1 MKEKTSALHSEY
13 IIDGIPRR
21 FTPADI
27 LDGCLDKEP
36 SGNNDYEEFEPIV
49 DESVDPHPAED
60 QFRAQDFQEYL
71 EGNHSMAGIQRNCP
85 MAFPE
90 EFAKG
95 RIAKALLDTIWLKG
109 HFRLSDLTLSA
120 KWRWNTKPLGN
131 MAAFYGSVEASADY
145 IDSLGISLSS
155 CSFSESDKVSQI
167 AFKVSATD
175 RPEDPDEEI
184 APEEEEIDLTGNSPF
199 GSPHP
204 SIIRRRAVPDKLVA
218 DPDSWLIFIPFDSCE
233 FRLGNS
239 LLCDVYGQ
247 NGDTAPEIGDGDYFI
262 DCFEIIREF
271 VEDKVVLSGR
281 TVSDG
286 GLLSA
291 LKSMCGDDSGAK
303 IDISGI
309 MNAYD
314 EDKSVRILFSEIP
327 GALIQIKDID
337 YDYADAEFLL
347 QDIAYYPIGHP
358 VPGSGSIKV
367 KSGRGGGISDILQS
381 LLNSQASEGED

>member
-1 MKEKTSALHSEY
+1 MKEKASALYSEY

-27 LDGCLDKEP
+27 LDGCLDHETEQP
-36 SGNNDYEEFEPIV
+36 REYEEHEPIV
-49 DESVDPHPAED
+49 DESVDPCPSAGE
-60 QFRAQDFQEYL
+60 FKSQDAQEYL
-71 EGNHSMAGIQRNCP
+71 SGVSALMGTTRNCP
-85 MAFPE
+85 AAYAE
-90 EFAKG
+90 EFTRS
-95 RIAKALLDTIWLKG
+95 RIAKALLDTIWMKG
-109 HFRLSDLTLSA
+109 HFRLSDLLLSA
-120 KWRWNTKPLGN
+120 KWRWNTRPLGN
-131 MAAFYGSVEASADY
+131 MAAFYGSVEAAADY
-145 IDSLGISLSS
+145 LDSLGISLDSY
-155 CSFSESDKVSQI
+155 SFTESERVSQI
-167 AFKVSATD
+167 SFKVAATD
-175 RPEDPDEEI
+175 RAEDPDAEI
-184 APEEEEIDLTGNSPF
+184 GPEEEEIDLPGNAPF

-204 SIIRRRAVPDKLVA
+204 VIGRRRAIPDKLVP
-218 DPDSWLIFIPFDSCE
+218 DPESWIIFVPFDSCE

-239 LLCDVYGQ
+239 ILCEVYGQ
-247 NGDTAPEIGDGDYFI
+247 NGDGSPEIGDGDYFI

-286 GLLSA
+286 GLLPA
-291 LKSMCGDDSGAK
+291 MKAMCGEDIGAK

-314 EDKSVRILFSEIP
+314 EDKSIRVLFSEVP
-327 GALIQIKDID
+327 GVLIQIKDID

-358 VPGSGSIKV
+358 TAGSSGIKV

-381 LLNSQASEGED
+381 LLSSQASEGED

>member
-71 EGNHSMAGIQRNCP
+71 EGIHSMAGIQRNCP

-155 CSFSESDKVSQI
+155 YSFSESDKVSQI

-314 EDKSVRILFSEIP
+314 EGNGIRVLFSEVP
-327 GALIQIKDID
+327 GTLIQIKDID

-358 VPGSGSIKV
+358 VPGNGEIKV
-367 KSGRGGGISDILQS
+367 KSGKGGGISDILQS
-381 LLNSQASEGED
+381 LLSSQASEGED

>member
-1 MKEKTSALHSEY
+1 MKEKASALYSEY

-27 LDGCLDKEP
+27 LDGCLDHEP
-36 SGNNDYEEFEPIV
+36 EPREYEEHEPIV
-49 DESVDPHPAED
+49 DESVDPCPSTGE
-60 QFRAQDFQEYL
+60 FKSQDAQEYL
-71 EGNHSMAGIQRNCP
+71 AGVSTLLGTQRNCP
-85 MAFPE
+85 AAFAG
-90 EFAKG
+90 EFTRS
-95 RIAKALLDTIWLKG
+95 RIAKALLDAIWMKG
-109 HFRLSDLTLSA
+109 HFRLGDLLLSA
-120 KWRWNTKPLGN
+120 KWRWNPRPLGN
-131 MAAFYGSVEASADY
+131 MAAFYDSVEAAADY
-145 IDSLGISLSS
+145 LDSLGISLDSY
-155 CSFSESDKVSQI
+155 SFTESERISQI
-167 AFKVSATD
+167 TFKVAATD

-184 APEEEEIDLTGNSPF
+184 GPEEEEIDLPGNAPF

-204 SIIRRRAVPDKLVA
+204 VIGRRRAIPDKLVP
-218 DPDSWLIFIPFDSCE
+218 DPESWIIFVPFDSCE

-239 LLCDVYGQ
+239 LLCEVYGQ
-247 NGDTAPEIGDGDYFI
+247 NGDGSPEIGDGDYFI

-286 GLLSA
+286 GLLPA
-291 LKSMCGDDSGAK
+291 LKSMCGDNIGAK

-314 EDKSVRILFSEIP
+314 EDKSIRVLFSEVP

-358 VPGSGSIKV
+358 VPGTPGIKV

-381 LLNSQASEGED
+381 LLSSQASEGED

>member
-1 MKEKTSALHSEY
+1 MKEKASALYSEY

-27 LDGCLDKEP
+27 LDGCLDHETEQP
-36 SGNNDYEEFEPIV
+36 REYEEHEPIV
-49 DESVDPHPAED
+49 DESVDPCPSAGE
-60 QFRAQDFQEYL
+60 FKSQDAQEYL
-71 EGNHSMAGIQRNCP
+71 SGVSALLGTTRNCP
-85 MAFPE
+85 AAYAE
-90 EFAKG
+90 EFTRS
-95 RIAKALLDTIWLKG
+95 RIAKALLDTIWMKG
-109 HFRLSDLTLSA
+109 HFRLSDLLLSA
-120 KWRWNTKPLGN
+120 KWRWNTRPLGN
-131 MAAFYGSVEASADY
+131 MAAFYGSVEAAADY
-145 IDSLGISLSS
+145 LDSLGISLDSY
-155 CSFSESDKVSQI
+155 SFTESERVSQI
-167 AFKVSATD
+167 SFKVAATD
-175 RPEDPDEEI
+175 RAEDPDSEI
-184 APEEEEIDLTGNSPF
+184 GPEEEEIDLPGNAPF

-204 SIIRRRAVPDKLVA
+204 VIGRRRAIPDKLVP
-218 DPDSWLIFIPFDSCE
+218 DPESWIIFVPFDSCE

-239 LLCDVYGQ
+239 ILCEVYGQ
-247 NGDTAPEIGDGDYFI
+247 NGDGSPEIGDGDYFI

-286 GLLSA
+286 GLLPA
-291 LKSMCGDDSGAK
+291 MKAMCGEDIGAK

-314 EDKSVRILFSEIP
+314 EDKSIRVLFSEVP
-327 GALIQIKDID
+327 GVLIQIKDID

-358 VPGSGSIKV
+358 TAGSSGIKV

-381 LLNSQASEGED
+381 LLSSQASEGED

>member
-1 MKEKTSALHSEY
+1 MKEKTSALRSEY

-27 LDGCLDKEP
+27 LDECLENP
-36 SGNNDYEEFEPIV
+36 PEEAPGYEEFDPIA
-49 DESVDPHPAED
+49 DESTDPCPAAD
-60 QFRAQDFQEYL
+60 QFSGKDAQEYL
-71 EGNHSMAGIQRNCP
+71 AGVSNLLGAPRNCP
-85 MAFPE
+85 MTFPE
-90 EFAKG
+90 EFTKS
-95 RIAKALLDTIWLKG
+95 RIAKALLDTIWMRG
-109 HFRLSDLTLSA
+109 HFRLSDLTLAA
-120 KWRWNTKPLGN
+120 KWRWNPKPIGN
-131 MAAFYGSVEASADY
+131 MASFYFSVEAAADY
-145 IDSLGISLSS
+145 LDSLGICLSS
-155 CSFSESDKVSQI
+155 YSFAESDKVSQL

-175 RPEDPDEEI
+175 KIEDPDNETD
-184 APEEEEIDLTGNSPF
+184 PEEEEIDLPGNSPF
-199 GSPHP
+199 GTTHP
-204 SIIRRRAVPDKLVA
+204 VIGRKRAVPDKLVP
-218 DPDSWLIFIPFDSCE
+218 DPESWIIFVPFDSCD

-239 LLCDVYGQ
+239 LLCEAYGH
-247 NGDTAPEIGDGDYFI
+247 NGDTAPEISDGDYFI

-286 GLLSA
+286 GLLPA
-291 LKSMCGDDSGAK
+291 LKAMCDEETGAK

-314 EDKSVRILFSEIP
+314 ENKSVRVLFSEVP

-358 VPGSGSIKV
+358 APGSGTIKV

-381 LLNSQASEGED
+381 LLQGQASEGED

>member
-27 LDGCLDKEP
+27 LDGCLEMEP
-36 SGNNDYEEFEPIV
+36 ETPARYEEFLPIV
-49 DESVDPHPAED
+49 DESTDPSPAAN
-60 QFRAQDFQEYL
+60 QFKNQDVQEYL
-71 EGNHSMAGIQRNCP
+71 SSIHSLLSTPRNCP

-90 EFAKG
+90 EFTKS
-95 RIAKALLDTIWLKG
+95 RIAKALLDTLWMKG
-109 HFRLSDLTLSA
+109 HFRLSDLTLTA
-120 KWRWNTKPLGN
+120 KWRWNPKPIGN
-131 MAAFYGSVEASADY
+131 MAAFYSSVEAAADY
-145 IDSLGISLSS
+145 IDSLGICLNTY
-155 CSFSESDKVSQI
+155 SFTESERINQV
-167 AFKVSATD
+167 AFRVAATD
-175 RPEDPDEEI
+175 RPDDPDEEVD
-184 APEEEEIDLTGNSPF
+184 PEDEIDLPGTAPF

-204 SIIRRRAVPDKLVA
+204 VIGRRRATPDKLVA
-218 DPDSWLIFIPFDSCE
+218 DPESWLIFIPFDSCE
-233 FRLGNS
+233 FRLGGS
-239 LLCDVYGQ
+239 ILCQVLGQ
-247 NGDTAPEIGDGDYFI
+247 NGDTAPEVGDGDYFI

-271 VEDKVVLSGR
+271 VEDKVVLSGT
-281 TVSDG
+281 TVGDG

-291 LKSMCGDDSGAK
+291 LKQMCSESIGAS
-303 IDISGI
+303 IDVSGI

-314 EDKSVRILFSEIP
+314 EDKSVRVLFSEVP

-358 VPGSGSIKV
+358 VPGSDRVKV
-367 KSGRGGGISDILQS
+367 KTGRGGGISDILQS

>member
-27 LDGCLDKEP
+27 LNGCMDNEP
-36 SGNNDYEEFEPIV
+36 EEDIPYEEFEPIV
-49 DESVDPHPAED
+49 DESVDPCLAANL
-60 QFRAQDFQEYL
+60 FKSQDAQEYL
-71 EGNHSMAGIQRNCP
+71 AGISGILGSPRNCP
-85 MAFPE
+85 MSFPE
-90 EFAKG
+90 EFTRS
-95 RIAKALLDTIWLKG
+95 RIAKALLDTIWMKG
-109 HFRLSDLTLSA
+109 HFRLSDLTLAA
-120 KWRWNTKPLGN
+120 KWRWNMKPLGN
-131 MAAFYGSVEASADY
+131 MAAFYASVEASADY
-145 IDSLGISLSS
+145 LDSLGISLGAY
-155 CSFSESDKVSQI
+155 SFTESEKVNQI
-167 AFKVSATD
+167 SFKVAATD

-184 APEEEEIDLTGNSPF
+184 GLEDEEIDLPGNAPF

-204 SIIRRRAVPDKLVA
+204 VIGRRRAIPDKIVP
-218 DPDSWLIFIPFDSCE
+218 DPDSWLLFVPFDSCE

-239 LLCDVYGQ
+239 LLCEVYGQ
-247 NGDTAPEIGDGDYFI
+247 NGDTAPEVGDGDYFI
-262 DCFEIIREF
+262 DCFEVIREF
-271 VEDKVVLSGR
+271 VEDKVALAGR

-286 GLLSA
+286 GLLAA
-291 LKSMCGDDSGAK
+291 LKAMCGDSIGAK

-358 VPGSGSIKV
+358 VPGENTIKI

>member
-1 MKEKTSALHSEY
+1 MKEKASALYSEY

-27 LDGCLDKEP
+27 LDGCLDHETEQP
-36 SGNNDYEEFEPIV
+36 REYEEHEPIV
-49 DESVDPHPAED
+49 DESVDPCPSAGE
-60 QFRAQDFQEYL
+60 FKSQDAQEYL
-71 EGNHSMAGIQRNCP
+71 SGVSALLGTTRNCP
-85 MAFPE
+85 AAYAE
-90 EFAKG
+90 EFTRS
-95 RIAKALLDTIWLKG
+95 RIAKALLDTIWMKG
-109 HFRLSDLTLSA
+109 HFRLSDLLLSA
-120 KWRWNTKPLGN
+120 KWRWNTRPLGN
-131 MAAFYGSVEASADY
+131 MAAFYGSVEAAADY
-145 IDSLGISLSS
+145 LDSLGISLDSY
-155 CSFSESDKVSQI
+155 SFTESERVSQI
-167 AFKVSATD
+167 SFKVAATD
-175 RPEDPDEEI
+175 RAEDPDAEI
-184 APEEEEIDLTGNSPF
+184 GPEEEEIDLPGNAPF

-204 SIIRRRAVPDKLVA
+204 VIGRRRAIPDKLVP
-218 DPDSWLIFIPFDSCE
+218 DPESWIIFVPFDSCE

-239 LLCDVYGQ
+239 ILCEVYGQ
-247 NGDTAPEIGDGDYFI
+247 NGDGSPEIGDGDYFI

-286 GLLSA
+286 GLLPTMKA
-291 LKSMCGDDSGAK
+291 MCGEDIGAK

-314 EDKSVRILFSEIP
+314 EDKSIRVLFSEVP
-327 GALIQIKDID
+327 GVLIQIKDID

-358 VPGSGSIKV
+358 TAGSSGIKV

-381 LLNSQASEGED
+381 LLSSQASEGED

>member
-1 MKEKTSALHSEY
+1 MKEKASALYSEY

-27 LDGCLDKEP
+27 LDGCLDHETEQP
-36 SGNNDYEEFEPIV
+36 REYEEHEPIV
-49 DESVDPHPAED
+49 DESVDPCPSAGE
-60 QFRAQDFQEYL
+60 FKSQDAQEYL
-71 EGNHSMAGIQRNCP
+71 SGVSALLGTTRNCP
-85 MAFPE
+85 AAYAE
-90 EFAKG
+90 EFTRS
-95 RIAKALLDTIWLKG
+95 RIAKALLDTIWMKG
-109 HFRLSDLTLSA
+109 HFRLSDLLLSA

-131 MAAFYGSVEASADY
+131 MAAFYGSVEAAADY
-145 IDSLGISLSS
+145 LDSLGISLDSY
-155 CSFSESDKVSQI
+155 SFTESERVSQI
-167 AFKVSATD
+167 SFKVAATD
-175 RPEDPDEEI
+175 RAEDPDAEI
-184 APEEEEIDLTGNSPF
+184 GPEEEEIDLPGNAPF

-204 SIIRRRAVPDKLVA
+204 VIGRRRAIPDKLVP
-218 DPDSWLIFIPFDSCE
+218 DPESWIIFVPFDSCE

-239 LLCDVYGQ
+239 ILCEVYGQ
-247 NGDTAPEIGDGDYFI
+247 NGDGSPEIGDGDYFI

-286 GLLSA
+286 GLLPA
-291 LKSMCGDDSGAK
+291 MKAMCGEDIGAK

-314 EDKSVRILFSEIP
+314 EDKSIRVLFSEVP
-327 GALIQIKDID
+327 GVLIQIKDID

-358 VPGSGSIKV
+358 TAGSSGIKV

-381 LLNSQASEGED
+381 LLSSQASEGED

>member
-1 MKEKTSALHSEY
+1 MKEKASALYSEY

-27 LDGCLDKEP
+27 LDGCLDHETEQP
-36 SGNNDYEEFEPIV
+36 REYEEHEPIV
-49 DESVDPHPAED
+49 DESVDPCPSAGE
-60 QFRAQDFQEYL
+60 FKSQDAQEYL
-71 EGNHSMAGIQRNCP
+71 SGVSALLGTTRNCP
-85 MAFPE
+85 AAYAE
-90 EFAKG
+90 EFTRS
-95 RIAKALLDTIWLKG
+95 RIAKALLDTIWMKG
-109 HFRLSDLTLSA
+109 HFRLSDLLLSA
-120 KWRWNTKPLGN
+120 KWRWNTRPLGN
-131 MAAFYGSVEASADY
+131 MAAFYGSVEAAADY
-145 IDSLGISLSS
+145 LDSLGISLDSY
-155 CSFSESDKVSQI
+155 SFTESERVSQI
-167 AFKVSATD
+167 SFKVAATD
-175 RPEDPDEEI
+175 RAEDPDAEI
-184 APEEEEIDLTGNSPF
+184 GPEEEEIDLPGNAPF

-204 SIIRRRAVPDKLVA
+204 VIGRRKAIPDKLVP
-218 DPDSWLIFIPFDSCE
+218 DPESWIIFVPFDSCE

-239 LLCDVYGQ
+239 ILCEVYGQ
-247 NGDTAPEIGDGDYFI
+247 NGDGSPEIGDGDYFI

-286 GLLSA
+286 GLLPA
-291 LKSMCGDDSGAK
+291 MKAMCGEDIGAK

-314 EDKSVRILFSEIP
+314 EDKSIRVLFSEVP
-327 GALIQIKDID
+327 GVLIQIKDID

-358 VPGSGSIKV
+358 TAGSSGIKV

-381 LLNSQASEGED
+381 LLSSQASEGED

>member
-1 MKEKTSALHSEY
+1 MKEKASALYSEY

-27 LDGCLDKEP
+27 LDGCLDHEP
-36 SGNNDYEEFEPIV
+36 EPREYEEHEPIV
-49 DESVDPHPAED
+49 DESVDPCPSTGE
-60 QFRAQDFQEYL
+60 FKSQDAQEYL
-71 EGNHSMAGIQRNCP
+71 AGVSTLLGTQRNCP
-85 MAFPE
+85 AAFAG
-90 EFAKG
+90 EFTRS
-95 RIAKALLDTIWLKG
+95 RIAKALLDTIWMKG
-109 HFRLSDLTLSA
+109 HFRLSDLMLSA
-120 KWRWNTKPLGN
+120 KWRWNTRPIGN
-131 MAAFYGSVEASADY
+131 MAAFYDSVEAAADY
-145 IDSLGISLSS
+145 LDSLGISLDSY
-155 CSFSESDKVSQI
+155 SFNESERVSQI
-167 AFKVSATD
+167 TFKVAATD

-184 APEEEEIDLTGNSPF
+184 GPEEEEIDLPGNAPF

-204 SIIRRRAVPDKLVA
+204 VIGRRRAIPDKLVP
-218 DPDSWLIFIPFDSCE
+218 DPESWIIFVPFDSCE

-247 NGDTAPEIGDGDYFI
+247 NGDCSPEIGDGDYFI

-271 VEDKVVLSGR
+271 VEDKVVLSGK

-286 GLLSA
+286 GLLPA
-291 LKSMCGDDSGAK
+291 LKAMCGDNIGAK

-314 EDKSVRILFSEIP
+314 EDKSIRVLFSEVP
-327 GALIQIKDID
+327 GTLIQIKDID

-358 VPGSGSIKV
+358 APGAPEIKV

-381 LLNSQASEGED
+381 LLSSQASEGED

>member
-71 EGNHSMAGIQRNCP
+71 EGIHSMAGIQRNCP

-155 CSFSESDKVSQI
+155 YSFSESDKVSQI

-175 RPEDPDEEI
+175 RPEDPDDEI
-184 APEEEEIDLTGNSPF
+184 APDEEEIDLTGNSPF

-291 LKSMCGDDSGAK
+291 LKSMCGDDLGAK

>member
-1 MKEKTSALHSEY
+1 MKEKASALYSEY

-27 LDGCLDKEP
+27 LDGCLDHETEQP
-36 SGNNDYEEFEPIV
+36 REYEEHEPIV
-49 DESVDPHPAED
+49 DESVDPCPSAGE
-60 QFRAQDFQEYL
+60 FKSQDAQEYL
-71 EGNHSMAGIQRNCP
+71 SGVSALLGTTRNCP
-85 MAFPE
+85 AAYAE
-90 EFAKG
+90 EFTRS
-95 RIAKALLDTIWLKG
+95 RIAKALLDTIWMKG
-109 HFRLSDLTLSA
+109 HFRLSDLLLSA

-131 MAAFYGSVEASADY
+131 MAAFYGSVEAAADY
-145 IDSLGISLSS
+145 LDSLGISLDSY
-155 CSFSESDKVSQI
+155 SFTESERVSQI
-167 AFKVSATD
+167 SFKVAATD
-175 RPEDPDEEI
+175 RAEDPDAEI
-184 APEEEEIDLTGNSPF
+184 GPEEEEIDLPGNAPF

-204 SIIRRRAVPDKLVA
+204 VIGRRRAIPDKLVP
-218 DPDSWLIFIPFDSCE
+218 DPESWIIFVPFDSCE

-239 LLCDVYGQ
+239 ILCEVYGQ
-247 NGDTAPEIGDGDYFI
+247 NGDGSPEIGDGDYFI

-286 GLLSA
+286 GLLPA
-291 LKSMCGDDSGAK
+291 MKAMCGEEIGAK

-314 EDKSVRILFSEIP
+314 EDKSIRVLFSEVP
-327 GALIQIKDID
+327 GVLIQIKDID

-358 VPGSGSIKV
+358 TAGSSGIKV

-381 LLNSQASEGED
+381 LLSSQASEGED

>member
-1 MKEKTSALHSEY
+1 MKEKTSSLHSEY

-71 EGNHSMAGIQRNCP
+71 EGIHSMAGIQRNCP

-131 MAAFYGSVEASADY
+131 MAAFYGSVEASTDY

-155 CSFSESDKVSQI
+155 YSFSESDKVSQI

-291 LKSMCGDDSGAK
+291 LKSMCGDDLGAK

>member
-1 MKEKTSALHSEY
+1 MKEKASALYSEY

-27 LDGCLDKEP
+27 LDGCLDHETEQP
-36 SGNNDYEEFEPIV
+36 REYEEHEPIV
-49 DESVDPHPAED
+49 DESVDPCPSAGE
-60 QFRAQDFQEYL
+60 FKSQDAQEYL
-71 EGNHSMAGIQRNCP
+71 SGVSALLGTTRNCP
-85 MAFPE
+85 AAYAE
-90 EFAKG
+90 EFTRS
-95 RIAKALLDTIWLKG
+95 RIAKALLDTIWMKG
-109 HFRLSDLTLSA
+109 HFRLSDLLLSA
-120 KWRWNTKPLGN
+120 KWRWNTRPLGN
-131 MAAFYGSVEASADY
+131 MAAFYGSVEAAADY
-145 IDSLGISLSS
+145 LDSLGISLDSY
-155 CSFSESDKVSQI
+155 SFTESERVSQI
-167 AFKVSATD
+167 SFKVAATD
-175 RPEDPDEEI
+175 RAEDPDAEI
-184 APEEEEIDLTGNSPF
+184 GPEEEEIDLPGNAPF

-204 SIIRRRAVPDKLVA
+204 VIGRRRAIPDKLVP
-218 DPDSWLIFIPFDSCE
+218 DPESWIIFVPFDSCE

-239 LLCDVYGQ
+239 ILCEVYGQ
-247 NGDTAPEIGDGDYFI
+247 NGDGSPEIGDGDYFI

-286 GLLSA
+286 GLLPA
-291 LKSMCGDDSGAK
+291 MKAMCGEDIGAK

-314 EDKSVRILFSEIP
+314 EDKSIRVLFSEVP
-327 GALIQIKDID
+327 GVLIQIKDID

-358 VPGSGSIKV
+358 TAGSSGIKV

-381 LLNSQASEGED
+381 LLSSQASEGED

>member
-71 EGNHSMAGIQRNCP
+71 EGIHSMAGIQRNCP

-155 CSFSESDKVSQI
+155 YSFSESDKVSQI

-291 LKSMCGDDSGAK
+291 LKSMCGDDLGAK

>member
-1 MKEKTSALHSEY
+1 MKEKASALYSEY

-27 LDGCLDKEP
+27 LDGCLDHETDQP
-36 SGNNDYEEFEPIV
+36 REYEEHEPIV
-49 DESVDPHPAED
+49 DESVDPCPSAGE
-60 QFRAQDFQEYL
+60 FKSQDAQEYL
-71 EGNHSMAGIQRNCP
+71 SGVSALLGTTRNCP
-85 MAFPE
+85 AAYAE
-90 EFAKG
+90 EFTRS
-95 RIAKALLDTIWLKG
+95 RIAKALLDTIWMKG
-109 HFRLSDLTLSA
+109 HFRLSDLLLSA
-120 KWRWNTKPLGN
+120 KWRWNTRPLGN
-131 MAAFYGSVEASADY
+131 MAAFYGSVEAAADY
-145 IDSLGISLSS
+145 LDSLGISLDSY
-155 CSFSESDKVSQI
+155 SFTESERVSQI
-167 AFKVSATD
+167 SFKVAATD
-175 RPEDPDEEI
+175 RAEDPDAEI
-184 APEEEEIDLTGNSPF
+184 GPEEEEIDLPGNAPF

-204 SIIRRRAVPDKLVA
+204 VIGRRRAIPDKLVP
-218 DPDSWLIFIPFDSCE
+218 DPESWIIFVPFDSCE

-239 LLCDVYGQ
+239 ILYEVYGQ
-247 NGDTAPEIGDGDYFI
+247 NGDGSPEIGDGDYFI

-286 GLLSA
+286 GLLPA
-291 LKSMCGDDSGAK
+291 MKAMCGEDIGAK

-314 EDKSVRILFSEIP
+314 EDKSIRVLFSEVP
-327 GALIQIKDID
+327 GVLIQIKDID

-358 VPGSGSIKV
+358 TAGSSGIKV

-381 LLNSQASEGED
+381 LLSSQASEGED

>member
-1 MKEKTSALHSEY
+1 MKEKASALYSEY

-27 LDGCLDKEP
+27 LDGCLDHETEQP
-36 SGNNDYEEFEPIV
+36 REYEEHEPIV
-49 DESVDPHPAED
+49 DESVDPCPSAGE
-60 QFRAQDFQEYL
+60 FKSQDAQEYL
-71 EGNHSMAGIQRNCP
+71 SGVSALLGTTRNCP
-85 MAFPE
+85 AAYAE
-90 EFAKG
+90 EFTRS
-95 RIAKALLDTIWLKG
+95 RIAKALLDTIWMKG
-109 HFRLSDLTLSA
+109 HFRLSDLLLSA
-120 KWRWNTKPLGN
+120 KWRWNTRPLGN
-131 MAAFYGSVEASADY
+131 MAAFYGSVEAAADY
-145 IDSLGISLSS
+145 LDSLGISLDSY
-155 CSFSESDKVSQI
+155 SFTESERVSQI
-167 AFKVSATD
+167 SFKVAATD
-175 RPEDPDEEI
+175 RAEDPDAEI
-184 APEEEEIDLTGNSPF
+184 GPEEEEIDLPGNAPF

-204 SIIRRRAVPDKLVA
+204 VIGRRRAIPDKLVP
-218 DPDSWLIFIPFDSCE
+218 DPESWIIFVPFDSCE

-239 LLCDVYGQ
+239 ILCEVYGQ
-247 NGDTAPEIGDGDYFI
+247 NGDGSPEIGDGDYFI

-286 GLLSA
+286 GLLPA
-291 LKSMCGDDSGAK
+291 MKAMCGEDIGAK

-314 EDKSVRILFSEIP
+314 EDKSIRVLFSEVP
-327 GALIQIKDID
+327 GVLIQIKDID

-358 VPGSGSIKV
+358 TAASSGIKV

-381 LLNSQASEGED
+381 LLSSQASEGED